1 MYGIVLILVLIV
13 TGGAI
18 AVIGDRVGTKVGKKR
33 LSLFGLRPRH
43 TSTIVT
49 IVTGFVI
56 TTLTFGIL
64 AAASENVRTALFGME
79 QLNRSLQETDEKLRS
94 ASDDLA
100 AARAEQSKADKALT
114 ELKASVSS
122 LEEEAQRLSEG
133 NRALA
138 AENDALAA
146 ENDALAAK
154 NTALDE
160 MNRALASENDA
171 LDAANGELTA
181 SNEQLTVDK
190 KTLERRTEDLRR
202 GIEIIREGD
211 IVYRAGEVI
220 AAGVIKGSRPEDEV
234 RADVTALAQLASR
247 NVSARLGRDLPDG
260 EIWVYSPE
268 VDDAVTRIAK
278 SPGDMIVRIVAAGNL
293 VRGEAVRASLDLHPN
308 SIVYRKGEF
317 IIAQSY
323 RLKGVGDEQASE
335 ELVMDFLKRVNAAA
349 SAHGILPD
357 PIRGTVGVIDGEQLY
372 DIVHAVEP
380 LYGMIL
386 FSAYARDDTD
396 ALGPLRLNIK
406 LEKELE

>member
-13 TGGAI
+13 TGGVI

-56 TTLTFGIL
+56 TTLTFVIL

-79 QLNRSLQETDEKLRS
+79 QLNRSLQETEAKLKG

-100 AARAEQSKADKALT
+100 AARAEQSKADKALAD
-114 ELKASVSS
+114 LKASVSS
-122 LEEEAQRLSEG
+122 LEEEAQRLSDG

-154 NTALDE
+154 NIALDE
-160 MNRALASENDA
+160 MNRSLASENDA
-171 LDAANGELTA
+171 LDAANGKLTA
-181 SNEQLTVDK
+181 SNEQLTADK

-202 GIEIIREGD
+202 GLEIIREGD

-247 NVSARLGRDLPDG
+247 NVSARLGKDLPDG

-268 VDDAVTRIAK
+268 VDDAVARIAR
-278 SPGDMIVRIVAAGNL
+278 SPGDMVVRIVAAGNL

-323 RLKGVGDEQASE
+323 RLKGTGDEQASE